1 MGFWEKEFIETGD
14 KRDYILSRREWLITC
29 ILLVRML
36 SLQNVGIL
44 ITEA

>member
-1 MGFWEKEFIETGD
+1 MEEGTFSLEERQND
-14 KRDYILSRREWLITC
+14 HTC

-44 ITEA
+44 IMEA